1 MKVPKP
7 LRPTALSGA
16 LLAAAVASV
25 PSSAEAAPPAD
36 HDYGYGDQAYAPTFG
51 YDAAYY
57 VRPLGDG
64 GFRQF
69 GGWYGQPYGYGG
81 YYVYGY
87 RGHYGYGGHR
97 RWSRR

>member
-1 MKVPKP
+1 MKV
-7 LRPTALSGA
+7 LRLLRTTALSGA
-16 LLAAAVASV
+16 MLAAAVASV
-25 PSSAEAAPPAD
+25 PRSADAAPAD
-36 HDYGYGDQAYAPTFG
+36 YDYGYGVPGYAPTFG

-57 VRPLGDG
+57 IRPPGYG

-81 YYVYGY
+81 YYVVYGGY
-87 RGHYGYGGHR
+87 YGYGAHR

>member
-1 MKVPKP
+1 MKVLKLP
-7 LRPTALSGA
+7 RTMALSGA

-25 PSSAEAAPPAD
+25 PRSAEAYD
-36 HDYGYGDQAYAPTFG
+36 YGDQAYAPTFG

-57 VRPLGDG
+57 LRPPGYG

-69 GGWYGQPYGYGG
+69 GGWYGQPNPYGG
-81 YYVYGY
+81 YYIYGGY
-87 RGHYGYGGHR
+87 YGYGSHR

>member
-1 MKVPKP
+1 MVPKL
-7 LRPTALSGA
+7 LRTTALSGA
-16 LLAAAVASV
+16 LLAAAVAV
-25 PSSAEAAPPAD
+25 PCSAEAAPPT
-36 HDYGYGDQAYAPTFG
+36 DYGYGDPAYAPTFG

-57 VRPLGDG
+57 VRPLGYG

-81 YYVYGY
+81 YYVFYWAAYRHFGY
-87 RGHYGYGGHR
+87 GHR